1 MSHQKKII
9 LSFDDDYLIAIKPS
23 GISTSKSSVHE
34 KESFQ
39 DLVRGSEEYTSLGQ
53 GRFLEP
59 CHQLDKLTSGI
70 VLFARNKSSLKHI
83 HNQFEMREI
92 KKGYV
97 ARCVVSHNR
106 RDGFSKLEQGKK
118 LLGAIHTI
126 SKEYKSGNHT
136 FPGYKKVITTVLRA
150 EEISPDLI
158 EIYLSPETG
167 RTHQLRIQLS
177 SLGYPIL
184 GDPLYGKQAYP
195 ENGSLMH
202 LHSYHISFMHPK
214 KHQKIEF
221 HHFPDWIK

>member
-1 MSHQKKII
+1 MSHQKNII
-9 LSFDDDYLIAIKPS
+9 LGFEDDYLVAIKPY

-39 DLVRGSEEYTSLGQ
+39 DLVRGSEEYTSLGN
-53 GRFLEP
+53 GPFLEP

-70 VLFARNKSSLKHI
+70 VLFARNKSSLKNI
-83 HNQFEMREI
+83 HTQFEMREI
-92 KKGYV
+92 TKGYV
-97 ARCVVSHNR
+97 ARCVVSQNR
-106 RDGFSKLEQGKK
+106 CDGFSKLAQGQK

-136 FPGYKKVITTVLRA
+136 GPGYKKVATAVLRT

-158 EIYLSPETG
+158 DIYLSPETG

-184 GDPLYGKQAYP
+184 GDPIYGKQAYADS
-195 ENGSLMH
+195 GSFMH

-214 KHQKIEF
+214 KHRKMEF
-221 HHFPDWIK
+221 QHFPEWIK